1 MVNYPWRLKED
12 KIMVDLLRIET
23 FLHAAENLNFSEA
36 ARILHLSQ
44 PTVSH
49 HIKNMENDLGVTL
62 FERQGATIKLTDA
75 GKLLVPWAR
84 RVMRDSIEMQEM
96 MESLKEGMAGS
107 LQIACSTTAGKY
119 VLPHLA
125 ARFSIRHPNVRTQLL
140 RCTPASVLMNLIEG
154 DANLGVVSYEIPGK
168 DIELQEFFQDL
179 ITVIVPRD
187 HPFISQEKILPEELL
202 GEPIIM
208 REETSGT
215 RKIVLSELAKHDISL
230 DDLTNFMEVGNAEAI
245 VRTVA
250 AGYGISF
257 VSKLAAACAIERGNV
272 VTIPIDGIN
281 LVRTIYMVRKRLKES
296 NRPAD
301 AFWGFIHDPTNQ
313 DLIELASKG
322 DLNYTIRDF

>member
-1 MVNYPWRLKED
+1 M
-12 KIMVDLLRIET
+12 IDLLRIET
-23 FLHAAENLNFSEA
+23 FLHAAENLNFSET

-49 HIKNMENDLGVTL
+49 HIKALENDLGVIL
-62 FERQGATIKLTDA
+62 FKRQGTIIKLTDA
-75 GKLLVPWAR
+75 GRLLVPWAR
-84 RVMRDSIEMQEM
+84 RIMRDSIEMQEM
-96 MESLKEGMAGS
+96 MESLKEGVAGN

-119 VLPHLA
+119 VLPQLA
-125 ARFSIRHPNVRTQLL
+125 ARFSIRHPKVRTKLL
-140 RCTPASVLMNLIEG
+140 RCTPASVVLNLLEG

-168 DIELQEFFQDL
+168 EIELQTFFKDL

-187 HPFISQEKILPEELL
+187 HPFISRDSILPEDLL

-230 DDLTNFMEVGNAEAI
+230 EDLDNFMEVGNAEAI

-257 VSKLAAACAIERGNV
+257 VSKLASACALERGNV
-272 VTIPIDGIN
+272 FSVPIEGVN
-281 LVRTIYMVRKRLKES
+281 LVRTIYMVRKRLKEIH
-296 NRPAD
+296 RPAD
-301 AFWGFIHDPTNQ
+301 AFWRFVHDASNQ
-313 DLIELASKG
+313 DMIELASRG
-322 DLNYTIRDF
+322 DLSYTIRDM

>member
-1 MVNYPWRLKED
+1 
-12 KIMVDLLRIET
+12 MVDLLRIET

-49 HIKNMENDLGVTL
+49 HIKTLENELGVTL
-62 FERQGATIKLTDA
+62 FERQGGTIKLTEA
-75 GKLLVPWAR
+75 GRLLVPWAR
-84 RVMRDSIEMQEM
+84 RVMRDSIDMQEM
-96 MESLKEGMAGS
+96 MESLKEGMAGN

-119 VLPHLA
+119 VLPQLA
-125 ARFSIRHPNVRTQLL
+125 ARFSIMHPNVRPKLL
-140 RCTPASVLMNLIEG
+140 RCTPASIVMNLLEG
-154 DANLGVVSYEIPGK
+154 DAHLGVVSYEIPGK

-179 ITVIVPRD
+179 IAVIVPRD
-187 HPFISQEKILPEELL
+187 HPFVSRERILPEDLV

-215 RKIVLSELAKHDISL
+215 RKIVLSELASHDISL
-230 DDLTNFMEVGNAEAI
+230 DDLNNFMEVGNAEAI

-272 VTIPIDGIN
+272 VAIPVEGIN
-281 LVRTIYMVRKRLKES
+281 LVRTIFMVRKRLKVS
-296 NRPAD
+296 HRPAD
-301 AFWGFIHDPTNQ
+301 AFWGFIHDPTNE

-322 DLNYTIRDF
+322 DLNYTIRDL

>member
-1 MVNYPWRLKED
+1 
-12 KIMVDLLRIET
+12 MVDLLRIET

-49 HIKNMENDLGVTL
+49 HIKTLEKDLGVEL
-62 FERQGATIKLTDA
+62 FERKGAAIKLSDA
-75 GKLLVPWAR
+75 GRLMVPWAR

-96 MESLKEGMAGS
+96 MESLKEGMAGN

-125 ARFSIRHPNVRTQLL
+125 ARFSIRHPNVRTKLL
-140 RCTPASVLMNLIEG
+140 TCTPSSVLMNLLER

-168 DIELQEFFQDL
+168 EIELQEFFHDW
-179 ITVIVPRD
+179 ITVIVPRN
-187 HPFISQEKILPEELL
+187 HPFVSREKIMPEELL
-202 GEPIIM
+202 NEAIIM

-230 DDLTNFMEVGNAEAI
+230 DDLNNFMEVGNAEAI

-272 VTIPIDGIN
+272 IAIPVEGIT
-281 LVRTIYMVRKRLKES
+281 LVRTIYMVRQRLKES

-301 AFWGFIHDPTNQ
+301 AFWGFVHDPSNK
-313 DLIELASKG
+313 DLIELASRG
-322 DLNYTIRDF
+322 DLNYTIRDM

>member
-1 MVNYPWRLKED
+1 
-12 KIMVDLLRIET
+12 MVDLLRIET

-49 HIKNMENDLGVTL
+49 HIKTMENELGVTL
-62 FERQGATIKLTDA
+62 FERHGASIKLTDA
-75 GKLLVPWAR
+75 GKILVPWAR
-84 RVMRDSIEMQEM
+84 RVMKDSIEMQEM
-96 MESLKEGMAGS
+96 MDSLKEGMAGN
-107 LQIACSTTAGKY
+107 LLIACSTTAGKY

-125 ARFSIRHPNVRTQLL
+125 ARFSIRHPNVRTKLL
-140 RCTPASVLMNLIEG
+140 RCTAASVVMNLLEG
-154 DANLGVVSYEIPGK
+154 EANLGVVSYEIPGK
-168 DIELQEFFQDL
+168 DIELQKFFLDR
-179 ITVIVPRD
+179 ITMIAPTN
-187 HPFISQEKILPEELL
+187 HPFVSRDKILPEDLL
-202 GEPIIM
+202 GEQIIM

-230 DDLTNFMEVGNAEAI
+230 DDLTNFMEVANAEAI

-257 VSKLAAACAIERGNV
+257 VSKLAAACAIDRGNV
-272 VTIPIDGIN
+272 ISIPVDGIN
-281 LVRTIYMVRKRLKES
+281 LVRKIYMVRKRLKES

-313 DLIELASKG
+313 DLIELASRG
-322 DLNYTIRDF
+322 DLNYTIRDI